1 MKNRR
6 SPLLETRNRS
16 FTFRKCPAVA
26 LVTVLLAHVLQSGCS
41 QPRSSRQGSSDHRP
55 LSVAVVNYP
64 LHYFVERIGGDH
76 VDVQFPIP
84 EGIDPA
90 HWSPGGDEIAAFQNA
105 DLIFING
112 AGYARWIKTATL
124 PSSKMVNT
132 SIAFQDRYVE
142 SENAITHSHGPGVSH
157 SHAGIA
163 STTWLDPAFAIEQAR
178 AVHAALS
185 QKRPDL
191 RELLDANHASL
202 RRDLEK
208 IDAQLTMSTA
218 GKTAPLFFSHPVYQ
232 YLIRRFEL
240 DAKELHWAP
249 DRYPSDRA
257 REDFLRMR
265 QNHASSWVLWEGD
278 PDSKTVEWLDSN
290 DVRSAVFDP
299 CGNAPDIGDYL
310 SVMLQNAESL
320 ASALD

>member
-16 FTFRKCPAVA
+16 FTFQKFPAFA
-26 LVTVLLAHVLQSGCS
+26 FATLVFAHVLQTGCS
-41 QPRSSRQGSSDHRP
+41 QPQTSQQESSDHRP

-76 VDVQFPIP
+76 VNVQFPIP
-84 EGIDPA
+84 DSIDPA
-90 HWSPGGDEIAAFQNA
+90 HWTPGGDEIAAFQNS

-112 AGYARWIKTATL
+112 AGHARWIKTATL

-142 SENAITHSHGPGVSH
+142 SENAITHSHGLGVSH

-178 AVHAALS
+178 AVHAALLE
-185 QKRPDL
+185 KRPDL
-191 RELLDANHASL
+191 RELLNENHASL
-202 RRDLEK
+202 RRDLQK
-208 IDAQLTMSTA
+208 IDARLTKATA

-240 DAKELHWAP
+240 DAKELHWEP
-249 DRYPSDRA
+249 NPYPSDRA

-265 QNHASSWVLWEGD
+265 QNHASGWLLWEGD
-278 PDSKTVEWLDSN
+278 PDSKTVEWLHSN

-299 CGNAPDIGDYL
+299 CGNVPDNGDYL
-310 SVMLQNAESL
+310 SVMLQNAENL
-320 ASALD
+320 AAALD